1 MVEGQRVYLDHAATT
16 PLDARVLDAMPP
28 SRRDVWGNP
37 SSIYLEGR
45 EARKAL
51 EAARRTV
58 AECLGARPNDIVF
71 TSGGS
76 ESDNAAIRGAPF
88 ASLRRGRH
96 VVTSAIEHHAVLH
109 TVEQLEREGFSATY
123 LPVVGEGIL
132 DPHGHPRAWARA
144 R

>member
-16 PLDARVLDAMPP
+16 PLDARVLDAMLPY
-28 SRRDVWGNP
+28 RRDVWGNP

-76 ESDNAAIRGAPF
+76 ESDNSAIRGAAF

-96 VVTSAIEHHAVLH
+96 VITSAMEHHAPRH
-109 TVEQLEREGFSATY
+109 TAAPVGGGGFS
-123 LPVVGEGIL
+123 P
-132 DPHGHPRAWARA
+132 PP
-144 R
+144 